1 MSRAHSNSEF
11 CSKLD
16 GLLQEAMSRNYGWNC
31 CVMGEASKVEPSI
44 NCCAKPLNCLRVS
57 RPWQPNADLDF
68 SFQVSAFQL
77 FL

>member
-44 NCCAKPLNCLRVS
+44 VVRNR
-57 RPWQPNADLDF
+57 
-68 SFQVSAFQL
+68 
-77 FL
+77 